1 MHCCDP
7 TPKKNFLT
15 SSQHLLYTCPMHPQ
29 IVQATPG
36 SCPICGMSLEPKG
49 GGQGE
54 EAAKELKE
62 MQLRFWICAVF
73 TLPIF
78 IFSMLEMFQLE
89 FAHHK
94 VLGWIQAFLATPV
107 VLWGGFFF
115 FKRGWESIL
124 RLKFNMFTLIA
135 LGVGVSYFYSLV
147 ALFFPSIFPDSF
159 RSGSRMDLYFE
170 AAAVITVLVL
180 LGQVLELR
188 ARSKTNQALRSLLD
202 LAPKMATLVKNG
214 KDMQVPLENVQK
226 GDVLRVKPGEKIPVD
241 GTLLEGHTV
250 VDESMITGESIPIEK
265 TVGEKMIGGTLNGKG
280 SVLIRAE
287 KVGNETLLASIVQ
300 MVSEAQMSR
309 APIQKLA
316 DTVASYFVPAI
327 LLIALATFFIWG
339 WGVFGSDPSYAH
351 GIVNA
356 VAVLIIACPCAL
368 GLATPMSIM
377 VGMGRGAHEG
387 ILIKD
392 AEALEQMAKVDTVV
406 IDKTG
411 TLTQGKLVVHE
422 VFPAVKGE
430 EQNLLQLGA
439 SLEALSEH
447 PLSYAI
453 VEKAKKYELPL
464 LKVEHF
470 ESFPGKGVTGE
481 VAGKKIAIGNE
492 KLMHDLKIE
501 IGNLQSRAEHFKEHG
516 ETVLYMAVDQQLSG
530 LFTATDLIKK
540 TTPEAINLLH
550 RDKIDLVLLTGDHLK
565 TAEAIGRS
573 LGIDEIRAEVLPK
586 GKYAI
591 IQELQAQKRVVAMAG
606 DGVNDAPALAQ
617 ADVGI
622 AMGTGTDVAMESAS
636 ITLIKGDLR
645 GIAKARKLSMAT
657 VRNIRQNLWFA
668 FLYNALG
675 VPVAAGILYPF
686 FGLLLSPMIAS
697 AAMTFSSVSV
707 IWNALRLRH
716 TKL

>member
-7 TPKKNFLT
+7 SPKKIVP
-15 SSQHLLYTCPMHPQ
+15 SSSKNLLYTCPMHPQ

-54 EAAKELKE
+54 ESAKELNE
-62 MQLRFWICAVF
+62 MQLRFWVSALL

-78 IFSMLEMFQLE
+78 VFSTLEMFQFE
-89 FAHHK
+89 FWHHK
-94 VLGWIQAFLATPV
+94 VLGWIQALLATPV
-107 VLWGGFFF
+107 VLWGGYFF

-135 LGVGVSYFYSLV
+135 LGVGVSYVYSLA
-147 ALFFPSIFPDSF
+147 ALFFPSLFPASF
-159 RSGSRMDLYFE
+159 RSGSKMDLYFE

-214 KDMQVPLENVQK
+214 EEMQVPLETVRK
-226 GDVLRVKPGEKIPVD
+226 GDVLRVKPGEKVPVD
-241 GTLLEGHTV
+241 GLLLEGITV
-250 VDESMITGESIPIEK
+250 VDESMITGESIPVEK

-339 WGVFGSDPSYAH
+339 WFGPDPSYAH

-392 AEALEQMAKVDTVV
+392 AEALEQMAKVNAVV
-406 IDKTG
+406 VDKTG

-422 VFPAVKGE
+422 IFSAEKGNE
-430 EQNLLQLGA
+430 KDLLQLGA

-447 PLSYAI
+447 PLSFAV

-470 ESFPGKGVTGE
+470 ESYPGKGVAGE
-481 VAGKKIAIGNE
+481 VAGKRIAIGNE
-492 KLMHDLKIE
+492 KLMHDFKIE
-501 IGNLQSRAEHFKEHG
+501 IKDLQNRAEHFKEHG
-516 ETVLYMAVDQQLSG
+516 ETVLYVAVDQKLSG
-530 LFTATDLIKK
+530 LFTAADVIKK
-540 TTPEAINLLH
+540 TTPEAIQLLH
-550 RDKIDLVLLTGDHLK
+550 KEKIDLVLLTGDHLK

-586 GKYAI
+586 EKYSI
-591 IQELQAQKRVVAMAG
+591 IKELQAQKKIVAMAG

-645 GIAKARKLSMAT
+645 GIAKARKLSIAT

-707 IWNALRLRH
+707 IWNALRLRR